1 MNGKIYSKILTGAL
15 CAVLSAGAAY
25 AETTVS
31 VTYQS
36 EIGKLKARLE
46 TDRPERG
53 ATAAVYDSKNNKY
66 WVLTEFYRQ
75 SKDEFSYTG
84 SLDPDMPSG
93 EYMLTVTIGGEKA
106 TGIFEYIN
114 EKTATSAMEK
124 VNAATKQ
131 NFAETIRSDG
141 VYDNLAINL
150 DEFNAYADD
159 LTELYFLYKAQ
170 YVTAANPKGD
180 LTVAEF
186 SALYGKCRILCSM
199 KGKTEPA
206 AGQILKEKADAI
218 DFDYAKFLKLSE
230 EEQKEILG
238 RFIKCSYDRPTLSKQ
253 YEIWFALA
261 DVNKKRANSV
271 SVYAQAVES
280 YAELFGLDL
289 TAYNKLSNKDEVM
302 KKVMAQD
309 YDSPEALQSAIATY
323 TKSVGKTGSS
333 TGGSSSGGGGNS
345 NGSSGSGIGSGGN
358 TGSDIYVNSTSFTD
372 VSASHW
378 SATAVEAMFK
388 RGVVSGMGDGSFMPD
403 KPVTRAEFAKMLI
416 SALFAQTPAAGDAG
430 FADVAADAWYASC
443 INTAFELGIVSGV
456 DASHFAPNA
465 QISRQDMAVMLSR
478 ALEKINL
485 RPAAQQKIFSDDA
498 EIAQYAREAVALLG
512 GAGILNG
519 MGDNKFEPQGV
530 LSRAQAVCAIYKTL
544 EIIGRL

>member
-1 MNGKIYSKILTGAL
+1 MNGKIYSKILTVAL
-15 CAVLSAGAAY
+15 CAALSAGVVH

-36 EIGKLKARLE
+36 ETGKLKARIE

-66 WVLTEFYRQ
+66 WVLSEFYRQ

-93 EYMLTVTIGGEKA
+93 EYTLTVTIGGEKA
-106 TGIFEYIN
+106 SGTFGYIN

-131 NFAETIRSDG
+131 NFAETIRSEG

-150 DEFNAYADD
+150 DEFNAYADE

-170 YVTAANPKGD
+170 YVTSANPKGD

-186 SALYGKCRILCSM
+186 SAIYEKCRILCSM
-199 KGKTEPA
+199 KGKTKDA
-206 AGQILKEKADAI
+206 AEQILREKAEAI
-218 DFDYAKFLKLSE
+218 DFDYAEFSELSE
-230 EEQKEILG
+230 EEQKEILD
-238 RFIKCSYDRPTLSKQ
+238 RFIKCSYDRPTLSEQ
-253 YEIWFALA
+253 YKVWFALA

-271 SVYAQAVES
+271 SVYAQTVES

-289 TAYNKLSNKDEVM
+289 SAYKKLSNKDDVM
-302 KKVMAQD
+302 KKVMAQA
-309 YDSPEALQSAIATY
+309 YDTPEALQSAIESY
-323 TKSVGKTGSS
+323 TKSIGKTGPTGGGGSS
-333 TGGSSSGGGGNS
+333 GGGSSS
-345 NGSSGSGIGSGGN
+345 GSSGSGIGIGGN
-358 TGSDIYVNSTSFTD
+358 TGSDIYVNSTRFTD

-378 SATAVEAMFK
+378 SAAAIEAMFK
-388 RGVVSGMGDGSFMPD
+388 KGVVSGMGDGSFMPD

-416 SALFAQTPAAGDAG
+416 SAIFSQTPAAGDAG

-443 INTAFELGIVSGV
+443 VNTAFELGIVSGV
-456 DASHFAPNA
+456 DASHFAPDA
-465 QISRQDMAVMLSR
+465 QISRQDMAVMLER
-478 ALEKINL
+478 ALEKINF
-485 RPAAQQKIFSDDA
+485 RPAAQQKSFSDDA